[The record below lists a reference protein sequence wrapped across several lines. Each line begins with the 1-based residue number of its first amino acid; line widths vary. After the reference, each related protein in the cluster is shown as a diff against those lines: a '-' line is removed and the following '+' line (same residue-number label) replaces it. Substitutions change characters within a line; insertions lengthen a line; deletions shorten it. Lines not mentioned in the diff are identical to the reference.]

1 MSLYFDPQREGRG
14 PARLSAALGKGRL
27 AVGAAAAAAT
37 LLTGCTSSR
46 GGSIP
51 YNVSPT
57 VFSQPD
63 SPATSVLEDEYHVAP
78 LDTLKVTVFQVP
90 DLSGDFEVDL
100 TGDIAMPLIGNV
112 KVVDLTT
119 KQINQKISSMLG
131 AKYLQHPDVNVGVK
145 SSSTRNV
152 TVEGSVNLAGVMPVT
167 GPLTLLQ
174 VIAMAHGTDKDAN
187 PHRVV
192 VFRKIKGQ
200 RMAAAFD
207 LVSVR
212 RGEAEDPRIYAGD
225 IVVVDGSKVKSIW
238 QNILQTI
245 PLIAVFRPFGV

>member
-1 MSLYFDPQREGRG
+1 MSVLLDSLREGRG
-14 PARLSAALGKGRL
+14 PARLPAVSGRGRL
-27 AVGAAAAAAT
+27 AAGFAAAAI
-37 LLTGCTSSR
+37 LLSGCTSSR
-46 GGSIP
+46 GGPIP

-57 VFSQPD
+57 VFGQPD
-63 SPATSVLEDEYHVAP
+63 SPANTVLEDEYRVAP
-78 LDTLKVTVFQVP
+78 LDTLKVSVFQVP

-100 TGDIAMPLIGNV
+100 TGDIAMPLLGNV
-112 KVVDLTT
+112 RVVDLTT
-119 KQINQKISSMLG
+119 KQINQKIAQMLG

-152 TVEGSVNLAGVMPVT
+152 TVEGSVNAAGVMPVT
-167 GPLTLLQ
+167 GPLTLLT

-207 LVSVR
+207 LASIR
-212 RGEAEDPRIYAGD
+212 RGEGEDPRIFAGD
-225 IVVVDGSKVKSIW
+225 IVVVDGSKVKSLW

-245 PLIAVFRPFGV
+245 PLLAVFRPFG

>member
-1 MSLYFDPQREGRG
+1 
-14 PARLSAALGKGRL
+14 
-27 AVGAAAAAAT
+27 
-37 LLTGCTSSR
+37 
-46 GGSIP
+46 
-51 YNVSPT
+51 

-63 SPATSVLEDEYHVAP
+63 SPAMSVLEDEYHVAP
-78 LDTLKVTVFQVP
+78 LDTLKVSVFQVP
-90 DLSGDFEVDL
+90 DLSGEFQVDL
-100 TGDIAMPLIGNV
+100 TGTIQMPLLGNV

-119 KQINQKISSMLG
+119 SEINQKLSQMLG

-174 VIAMAHGTDKDAN
+174 VIAMAHGTDQNAN
-187 PHRVV
+187 PHRIA

-207 LVSVR
+207 LVSIR

-225 IVVVDGSKVKSIW
+225 IVVVDGSKVKSVW
-238 QNILQTI
+238 QNVLQAI
-245 PLIAVFRPFGV
+245 PLLAVFRPFGI

>member
-1 MSLYFDPQREGRG
+1 M
-14 PARLSAALGKGRL
+14 
-27 AVGAAAAAAT
+27 
-37 LLTGCTSSR
+37 
-46 GGSIP
+46 
-51 YNVSPT
+51 
-57 VFSQPD
+57 
-63 SPATSVLEDEYHVAP
+63 SVLEDEYHVAP
-78 LDTLKVTVFQVP
+78 LDTLKVSVFQVP
-90 DLSGDFEVDL
+90 DLSGEFQVDL
-100 TGDIAMPLIGNV
+100 TGTIQMPLLGNV

-119 KQINQKISSMLG
+119 SEINQKLSQMLG

-174 VIAMAHGTDKDAN
+174 VIAMAHGTDQNAN
-187 PHRVV
+187 PHRIA

-207 LVSVR
+207 LVSIR

-225 IVVVDGSKVKSIW
+225 IVVVDGSKVKSVW
-238 QNILQTI
+238 QNVLQAI
-245 PLIAVFRPFGV
+245 PLLAVFRPFGI